1 MKIVIVG
8 GVAGGASA
16 AARARRLDESAEI
29 VVLERGPDVSF
40 ANCGMPYYAG
50 GVIRSRQSLIV
61 TTAEHLRQRFALDV
75 RTRSEAIAIDRA
87 ACTVRVRDLE
97 AGREYDESYD
107 RLLLAPG
114 AAPLRPQIP
123 GLDLPGIHTLRTL
136 QDIDRIKAAIDAG
149 AKRAVV
155 VGAGF
160 IGLELAENLV
170 HRGVATTIVELQ
182 EQVLPPLDREMTAP
196 ILETLARNK
205 VDVILADSA
214 AAFVQTPDGLEV
226 VLASGTRLSADV
238 VLLGIGV
245 RPESGLAAAAG
256 LEVGPR
262 GGIRVDAGMQ
272 TSDPHIWAVGDA
284 VEVADGVFGSPTQIP
299 LAGPA
304 NRQGRLA
311 ADGMCGRPGHYR
323 GSQGTSVVGVFKTTA
338 ACTGCSEKLLRQ
350 AGRDYR
356 TVFVHPANHAGYFP
370 GAEPMSLKLLFDPTD
385 GRVLGAQAVGGAGV
399 DKRIDVLAVAIQA
412 RMTVFD
418 LEQMEL
424 CYAPQYGSAK
434 DAVNMAGFVAAGLL
448 RGDHPQEDWAT
459 VLGLDAAA
467 ADQPLLLDVRTED
480 EFLCGEVP
488 GAMNIPL
495 DELRGRLAELPRDRR
510 ILCYCQVG
518 QRGYYATRILLQ
530 HGFDTANLGGGYKTY
545 RMHMATTA
553 ATTLACR

>member
-16 AARARRLDESAEI
+16 AARARRLDETAEI

-50 GVIRSRQSLIV
+50 GVIKSRQALIV
-61 TTAEHLRQRFALDV
+61 TTPEHLRKQFALDV
-75 RTRSEAIAIDRA
+75 RTRSEVLAIDPA
-87 ACTVRVRDLE
+87 ARCVRVRDLE
-97 AGREYDESYD
+97 TGREYDEAYD

-114 AAPLRPQIP
+114 ATPLKPPIP
-123 GLDLPGIHTLRTL
+123 GIDLPGIHTLRNL
-136 QDIDRIKAAIDAG
+136 QDMDRIKAALDGG
-149 AKRAVV
+149 ATRAVV

-182 EQVLPPLDREMTAP
+182 DQVLPPLDREMTAA
-196 ILETLARNK
+196 ILETLTRNK
-205 VDVILADSA
+205 VETILADSA
-214 AAFVQTPDGLEV
+214 AAFEQTATHLEV
-226 VLASGTRLSADV
+226 VLTSGRRLPADV

-256 LEVGPR
+256 LAVGPR
-262 GGIRVDAGMQ
+262 GGIQVNAGMQ
-272 TSDPHIWAVGDA
+272 TSDPAIWAVGDA
-284 VEVADGVFGSPTQIP
+284 VEIPDGVFGTPTQIP

-311 ADGMCGRPGHYR
+311 ADGMCGRSGHYR
-323 GSQGTSVVGVFKTTA
+323 GSQGTSVVGVFKATA
-338 ACTGCSEKLLRQ
+338 ACTGCSEKLLQR

-356 TVFVHPANHAGYFP
+356 KVYVHPASHAGYYP
-370 GAEPMSLKLLFDPTD
+370 GAEPMSLKLLFDPAD
-385 GRVLGAQAVGGAGV
+385 GRVLGAQGVGGAGV

-412 RMTVFD
+412 RMTVYD
-418 LEQMEL
+418 LEEMEL
-424 CYAPQYGSAK
+424 CYAPQFGSAK
-434 DAVNMAGFVAAGLL
+434 DPVNMAGFVAAGLL
-448 RGDHPQEDWAT
+448 RGDHPQESW
-459 VLGLDAAA
+459 DAVISPDPTTAA
-467 ADQPLLLDVRTED
+467 PLLLDVRTED

-488 GAMNIPL
+488 GAVNIPL
-495 DELRGRLAELPRDRR
+495 DELRSRLGELPRDRQ

-530 HGFDTANLGGGYKTY
+530 HGFNAANLGGGFKTY
-545 RMHMATTA
+545 KMLMATA
-553 ATTLACR
+553 P